1 MNILGNDSFCFQKL
15 HLYNQGRELLMDS
28 AFLLWYVHARD
39 SAEDEELLIGV
50 YGTEEEAKAAI
61 ERLKDKPGFVNSP
74 DGFQI
79 HPYEVNRDHWT
90 EGFITTTD

>member
-1 MNILGNDSFCFQKL
+1 
-15 HLYNQGRELLMDS
+15 MDS

-39 SAEDEELLIGV
+39 RADDEELLIGV
-50 YGTEEEAKAAI
+50 YTTEEEAKAAI
-61 ERLKDKPGFVNSP
+61 ERLKHKPGFVSARG
-74 DGFQI
+74 GFQI